1 MSKRAANTTAQEFK
15 EWAKLDYMT
24 DTIPSLNP
32 GDRLDFFYEDDKSYY
47 MTGYVS
53 ESTPGCITLQDANG
67 NLIGTLTVAEYRR
80 ECEVCWEM
88 EEDDAHEERTCDGW
102 ITFYSLKYTKPENG
116 EEYQALNPE
125 LTNIP

>member
-1 MSKRAANTTAQEFK
+1 MSKHAATTTAQEFK
-15 EWAKLDYMT
+15 EWARLDYMT
-24 DTIPSLNP
+24 DTIPPLNP

-53 ESTPGCITLQDANG
+53 ESTPGRITLQDANG
-67 NLIGTLTVAEYRR
+67 NPIGTLTVGEYRR

-88 EEDDAHEERTCDGW
+88 EEDDTHEERTCDSW
-102 ITFYSLKYTKPENG
+102 ITFNSLKYTKPENG
-116 EEYQALNPE
+116 EEYQVLNPE